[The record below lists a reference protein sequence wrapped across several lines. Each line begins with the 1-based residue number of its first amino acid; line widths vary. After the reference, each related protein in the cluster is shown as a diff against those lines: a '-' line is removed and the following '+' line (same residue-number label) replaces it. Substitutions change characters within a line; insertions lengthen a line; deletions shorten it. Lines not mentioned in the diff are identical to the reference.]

1 MGPETHPTWME
12 LDPSAL
18 MDNVGE
24 IRRCIGDGVK
34 IIASVKANAYGH
46 GIEPVGQVLSQAGV
60 EMLATGSFAEAVAL
74 RDAGVKTPILL
85 LAGALP
91 NALGDVVARGFIP
104 TIYDMDGARAVD
116 NVAKVTAPVFV
127 KVDCGLGRLGIPL
140 DEAPNLL
147 RRVTSL
153 TNVKLQGL
161 YTHLSFK
168 DSDGM
173 AYAQQ
178 RLALFYELVTNL
190 RAEGLD
196 IPVTQAIAS
205 SALVLG
211 WSDGCSAVC
220 PGHILFGL
228 NSLESDMTD
237 DFPYRPALRAVK
249 SRVIQVRNH
258 DTGPAMGSGGY
269 HRSRRERRTAVAPC
283 GLNDGYAPPGPGQ
296 DAFVL
301 HQGREL
307 RVVGVSLEHITVEL
321 PDEVA
326 CETGDELTIAGQTIT
341 LDRLA
346 QWQERR
352 PIDVMLSFSGRLP
365 VVLS

>member
-1 MGPETHPTWME
+1 ME

-46 GIEPVGQVLSQAGV
+46 GIEPVGRVLSQAGV

-116 NVAKVTAPVFV
+116 KIAKVTAPVFV

-147 RRVTSL
+147 REVASL
-153 TNVKLQGL
+153 TNVQLQGL

-173 AYAQQ
+173 AYARQ

-228 NSLESDMTD
+228 NSLESDMPD
-237 DFPYRPALRAVK
+237 DVVRLN
-249 SRVIQVRNH
+249 SRV
-258 DTGPAMGSGGY
+258 
-269 HRSRRERRTAVAPC
+269 
-283 GLNDGYAPPGPGQ
+283 
-296 DAFVL
+296 
-301 HQGREL
+301 
-307 RVVGVSLEHITVEL
+307 TVEFAPGAQQTFQL
-321 PDEVA
+321 VPS
-326 CETGDELTIAGQTIT
+326 TRGDLKKGKVSVVSTFGASLVG
-341 LDRLA
+341 LA
-346 QWQERR
+346 VGDQIQFGF
-352 PIDVMLSFSGRLP
+352 PTDVQSFKIIGVEQSHQLLSSFDF
-365 VVLS
+365 

>member
-12 LDPSAL
+12 LDASAL
-18 MDNVGE
+18 LDNVGE

-147 RRVTSL
+147 RQVTNL

-161 YTHLSFK
+161 YCLLYTS
-168 DSDGM
+168 
-173 AYAQQ
+173 
-178 RLALFYELVTNL
+178 
-190 RAEGLD
+190 
-196 IPVTQAIAS
+196 P
-205 SALVLG
+205 
-211 WSDGCSAVC
+211 
-220 PGHILFGL
+220 
-228 NSLESDMTD
+228 
-237 DFPYRPALRAVK
+237 
-249 SRVIQVRNH
+249 
-258 DTGPAMGSGGY
+258 
-269 HRSRRERRTAVAPC
+269 SRR
-283 GLNDGYAPPGPGQ
+283 D
-296 DAFVL
+296 
-301 HQGREL
+301 
-307 RVVGVSLEHITVEL
+307 
-321 PDEVA
+321 
-326 CETGDELTIAGQTIT
+326 
-341 LDRLA
+341 
-346 QWQERR
+346 
-352 PIDVMLSFSGRLP
+352 
-365 VVLS
+365 